1 MKALVT
7 GATGFVGKKLARSL
21 VNNGHSVSV
30 LTRDTESA
38 RKRLP
43 LTCEFHKWEPE
54 LYPPSSQAFDGV
66 DAVIHLAGEN
76 IADGRWTSKRKNSI
90 KKFNLLSRIVTGSN
104 S

>member
-1 MKALVT
+1 MKVLVT

-43 LTCEFHKWEPE
+43 LTCEFHKWEPS
-54 LYPPSSQAFDGV
+54 LYPPSSQAFDEA

-76 IADGRWTSKRKNSI
+76 IADGRWTSKKKNQLKI
-90 KKFNLLSRIVTGSN
+90 REYYQLEI
-104 S
+104 